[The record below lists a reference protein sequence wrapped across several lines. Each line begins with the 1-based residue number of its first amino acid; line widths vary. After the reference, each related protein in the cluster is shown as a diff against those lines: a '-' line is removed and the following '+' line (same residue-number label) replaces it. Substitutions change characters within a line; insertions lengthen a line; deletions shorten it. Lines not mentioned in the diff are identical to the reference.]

1 MPPVGWFLDK
11 IIKLSK
17 KWFRKL
23 RIFRL
28 MSYNITAQTSKS
40 QDTVFFR
47 IFTKFLLVKCPAISY
62 NNPTSEISIFHIPFR
77 KTTHFF
83 FYPYYH
89 ILYMFLPS
97 QQFT

>member
-40 QDTVFFR
+40 QDTVFFSH
-47 IFTKFLLVKCPAISY
+47 FY
-62 NNPTSEISIFHIPFR
+62 EISSCKMSCHQ
-77 KTTHFF
+77 
-83 FYPYYH
+83 
-89 ILYMFLPS
+89 L
-97 QQFT
+97 